1 MIVPHLHTKRQ
12 VETGGI
18 QEPVFSLKPSGQH
31 QKDLTSIYFARKL
44 NLHVRFIIDFLF
56 KVQLN
61 FLDLLNPYKTLY
73 ISASEFEDKFEGRV
87 CANGIDIYPT
97 EPYST
102 LKQAKVACSND
113 QNCGKVVNFGCDGR
127 RFHLCKKGSQIK
139 FSDHGSCIYNH
150 NREHGKNDKY
160 LK

>member
-1 MIVPHLHTKRQ
+1 MELP
-12 VETGGI
+12 
-18 QEPVFSLKPSGQH
+18 
-31 QKDLTSIYFARKL
+31 
-44 NLHVRFIIDFLF
+44 NL
-56 KVQLN
+56 
-61 FLDLLNPYKTLY
+61 YKSLY
-73 ISASEFEDKFEGRV
+73 ILASEFEDKFEGRV

-102 LKQAKVACSND
+102 LSQAKVACSND

-150 NREHGKNDKY
+150 NREKGKYYIYFNRFKIY
-160 LK
+160 YGAGFLFYQISFS

>member
-1 MIVPHLHTKRQ
+1 L
-12 VETGGI
+12 E
-18 QEPVFSLKPSGQH
+18 
-31 QKDLTSIYFARKL
+31 
-44 NLHVRFIIDFLF
+44 LF
-56 KVQLN
+56 KLYN
-61 FLDLLNPYKTLY
+61 SLY
-73 ISASEFEDKFEGRV
+73 ILAREFEDKFEGRV

-150 NREHGKNDKY
+150 NREKGKNEEY
-160 LK
+160 LKG